1 MSRIVFI
8 TGTDTGVGKTLLTG
22 LLLEHLRSSGVRALA
37 VKPFACGSHGDGE
50 ILSEIQG
57 GELPRELVN
66 PVYYRQPLA
75 PLAAARLSGHGVEL
89 EDVMGSIEE
98 AARRCDC
105 LLVEGC
111 GGLLVPLGE
120 GFSLLEMIRW
130 TGDRSEVLVVAGDK
144 LGVINH
150 VLLTLRVLNQ
160 EKICCAGVI
169 LTKQFSSDPSNR
181 TNGAILSELIVP
193 VRITSVKYLGKGMD
207 DAGKIKASA
216 KKIQKTLA
224 QICESASLIPLHAIR
239 QRAKSAVR
247 KKVSKQ
253 LLTIAQKAV
262 G

>member
-8 TGTDTGVGKTLLTG
+8 TGTDTGVGKTLMTG
-22 LLLEHLRSSGVRALA
+22 LLLAHLRVSGMHALA

-57 GELPRELVN
+57 GELPRKLVN
-66 PVYYRQPLA
+66 PVYYRKPVA
-75 PLAAARLSGHGVEL
+75 PLAAARACGKGIVL
-89 EDVMGSIEE
+89 EQVMGCIEE

-120 GFSLLEMIRW
+120 GYSLLEMIRW
-130 TGDRSEVLVVAGDK
+130 SGDRSELLVVAGDK

-150 VLLTLRVLNQ
+150 VLLTLRVLAQ
-160 EKICCAGVI
+160 EKIHCGGVI
-169 LTKQFSSDPSNR
+169 LTRHCESDPSNGS
-181 TNGAILSELIVP
+181 NGEILSELVAP
-193 VRITSVKYLGKGMD
+193 VRLTSVEYLGREMSEV
-207 DAGKIKASA
+207 GKIRDGA

-224 QICESASLIPLHAIR
+224 RICESVNLIPLHAIR

-247 KKVSKQ
+247 KKVWKNC
-253 LLTIAQKAV
+253 
-262 G
+262 